1 MRGVHSYSGRRW
13 GEKSLLEWT
22 NIPTF
27 LDMYPSG
34 KTIHIIRDPRDVVAS
49 YKNMTYE
56 TKDKY
61 LDSIFNCL
69 DSMKHAINY
78 LSILPKSSYY
88 LVKFE
93 DLVNNRMIEI
103 EKICKFLQIE
113 FNEADYSKENIKEG
127 AGAGLRAPGGG
138 CGCRAREDCRVGGT
152 DGAGGGAGGVAAR
165 RGGAGGG
172 DVEASSADRPS
183 LPWWVGV

>member
-1 MRGVHSYSGRRW
+1 MKKKISADLYKDIVHSISERIDFRYQIKLDTKRVISEIEKSSKEKFSHKIIYDCVMRGVHSYSGRRW

-93 DLVNNRMIEI
+93 DLVNNRMI
-103 EKICKFLQIE
+103 
-113 FNEADYSKENIKEG
+113 
-127 AGAGLRAPGGG
+127 
-138 CGCRAREDCRVGGT
+138 V
-152 DGAGGGAGGVAAR
+152 
-165 RGGAGGG
+165 
-172 DVEASSADRPS
+172 
-183 LPWWVGV
+183 